1 MLALIEVNGGGKLQF
16 DALNNDIQAQL
27 QYVYRIVDGD
37 ADYKDMKKFMATFL
51 TKAEGGELQSPED
64 KAESSRM
71 IKDRGNKA
79 YSKKDFSSALLH
91 FSQSALMGPI
101 DQRKGREVAV
111 ALANRS
117 AVHFE
122 MEDW

>member
-1 MLALIEVNGGGKLQF
+1 MLALIEVNGGKLQF

-51 TKAEGGELQSPED
+51 TKATAAEELQSPED

-122 MEDW
+122 MEEW